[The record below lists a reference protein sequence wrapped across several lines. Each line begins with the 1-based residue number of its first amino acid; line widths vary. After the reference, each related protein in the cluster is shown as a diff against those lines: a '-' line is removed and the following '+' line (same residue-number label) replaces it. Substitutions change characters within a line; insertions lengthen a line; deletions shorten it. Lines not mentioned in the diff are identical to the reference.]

1 MCSFPSLCVSSAL
14 MLNKAFLH
22 YYTDK
27 AIYQFFYYT
36 NVGLKMIFSYLG
48 LLILPNLEG
57 CVLNNQI
64 DCAVSLK

>member
-27 AIYQFFYYT
+27 AIYHFFSYT
-36 NVGLKMIFSYLG
+36 NLDLKGFVVYLG
-48 LLILPNLEG
+48 FLILPNLVG

-64 DCAVSLK
+64 DCAVPFK